1 RMNSR
6 GGAIA
11 PGYYSVTAHEAF
23 GEKVGAMPS
32 GRRNKTPFSSG
43 ISPTSGVRRSGPTAA
58 LKSMA
63 SLPLH
68 RAQNGI
74 NFNLELAPWAVSG
87 KRGSTTMQT
96 LLDGG
101 FKAGCMQMQVNV
113 LDPAVLIDARD
124 NPGKHPGLLVRVSG
138 YSAYFDDLSPTM
150 KQEIIDRTIY
160 EMTSGL

>member
-1 RMNSR
+1 
-6 GGAIA
+6 
-11 PGYYSVTAHEAF
+11 
-23 GEKVGAMPS
+23 
-32 GRRNKTPFSSG
+32 
-43 ISPTSGVRRSGPTAA
+43 
-58 LKSMA
+58 
-63 SLPLH
+63 
-68 RAQNGI
+68 
-74 NFNLELAPWAVSG
+74 
-87 KRGSTTMQT
+87 MQT